1 VTGTVSSL
9 VHLAQF
15 GSTEEF
21 LAIYDPAVDPFTT
34 TTGGSTLLLRALVNK
49 EPQARVELASRL
61 LDDGADATVVTTD
74 ANDRVNVFHV
84 LWGSRKD
91 RDVDGEAA
99 LVARMLDA
107 GADINLRSS
116 RFGLPLMLMVMGIRD
131 TDGLARTW
139 DTVVAHSR
147 PDLSPSVNKKG
158 TTLGRNLAAVPAI
171 ADRVREYAA
180 ASGQAPALEEDA

>member
-1 VTGTVSSL
+1 M
-9 VHLAQF
+9 HLAQF
-15 GSTEEF
+15 GSVEEF
-21 LAIYDPAVDPFTT
+21 LAIYHPAVDPFQTT
-34 TTGGSTLLLRALVNK
+34 PGGSTLLLRALVNK
-49 EPQARVELASRL
+49 DPQTRVELSSRL

-107 GADINLRSS
+107 GADINLRSP

-131 TDGLARTW
+131 AGGLARTW

-147 PDLSPSVNKKG
+147 PELSLPTNKKG

-171 ADRVREYAA
+171 ADGVRAYAA
-180 ASGQAPALEEDA
+180 ESGQSAALEEDI